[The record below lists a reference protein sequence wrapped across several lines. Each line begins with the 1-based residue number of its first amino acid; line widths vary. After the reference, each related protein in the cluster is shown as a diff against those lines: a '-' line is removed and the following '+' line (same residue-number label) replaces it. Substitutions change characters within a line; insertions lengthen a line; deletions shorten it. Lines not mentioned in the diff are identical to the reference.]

1 MCSTTPNPQH
11 YSECICEHCE
21 KHQTGFFAQ
30 RNFLAGDDA
39 AATLLSSSVAAFL
52 KQERA
57 RMKDPASE

>member
-1 MCSTTPNPQH
+1 MCSTAPNPQH